1 MLKISNVRE
10 QATSVYYSNSPIPI
24 LPHSYLQTQATFSSK
39 PPISLGK
46 SFAFLDRITFNS
58 PPPSP
63 LDTSITFF
71 QSTDTF
77 KEYLNPPV
85 SITLV
90 LQD

>member
-39 PPISLGK
+39 PPIPLGK
-46 SFAFLDRITFNS
+46 SFALLDRTTFN
-58 PPPSP
+58 PPSP
-63 LDTSITFF
+63 LDTSMTFF